1 LAEPFVPQ
9 LPDRVFELIDQ
20 QRAVLRLA
28 LRGHARRTLGNE
40 HRLQRLDIIEQRIIV
55 AHRH

>member
-1 LAEPFVPQ
+1 VPRSEDW
-9 LPDRVFELIDQ
+9 PNRSCRIIDQ

-40 HRLQRLDIIEQRIIV
+40 HRLQHLDIIGQRIIV
-55 AHRH
+55 AQRQ